1 MNDTHDRDALRF
13 TLNWASTHDYA
24 ISGSQA
30 LLELLPITRRHD
42 DVAEREQALHAA
54 AQRLTSLESELVTS
68 AP

>member
-30 LLELLPITRRHD
+30 LLELLPITREYD
-42 DVAEREQALHAA
+42 DLAQRDLALHAA
-54 AQRLTSLESELVTS
+54 AQRIAGRSELVS
-68 AP
+68 AG